1 MVKQYYPDIFGD
13 FNDASV
19 GMMILE
25 LNAVGDML
33 SVNTDRMFQETQID
47 YAKERK
53 SILAMART
61 FGLNVPGKRPSIT
74 IVDFSVTVP
83 VFGDSFNVAYAPI
96 IRSGSQV
103 TGAGKV
109 FEVETDIDFS
119 NPFNIN
125 GIPNRI
131 IIPNL
136 DSNSNLINYTLREI
150 VKNGTSKV
158 FKRVISS
165 SDVKPFLEIILPED
179 NVISVESIIT
189 LNGTTLKF

>member
-25 LNAVGDML
+25 LNAAVGDML

-83 VFGDSFNVAYAPI
+83 VFGDSFNVAYA
-96 IRSGSQV
+96 Q
-103 TGAGKV
+103 
-109 FEVETDIDFS
+109 
-119 NPFNIN
+119 
-125 GIPNRI
+125 
-131 IIPNL
+131 
-136 DSNSNLINYTLREI
+136 
-150 VKNGTSKV
+150 
-158 FKRVISS
+158 
-165 SDVKPFLEIILPED
+165 
-179 NVISVESIIT
+179 
-189 LNGTTLKF
+189 

>member
-1 MVKQYYPDIFGD
+1 MGNNGINYTSRNFVDIRTDLVNMVKQYYPDIL
-13 FNDASV
+13 V
-19 GMMILE
+19 ILTMRQLVMILE
-25 LNAVGDML
+25 LNAAVGDML

-136 DSNSNLINYTLREI
+136 DSNSNLINYTLTKRE
-150 VKNGTSKV
+150 KKWD
-158 FKRVISS
+158 F
-165 SDVKPFLEIILPED
+165 
-179 NVISVESIIT
+179 
-189 LNGTTLKF
+189 